1 MPGSVLSKAFSL
13 KTLSG
18 SPKYPLLSIA
28 VKNCCSLQNGNA
40 TVELNLCHNKNTLTK
55 ERASL
60 GEEALKALR
69 LSKKFVRHYD
79 GAHKVIVSPELC
91 NSISDA
97 YKLYKTRKRD
107 QYLAA
112 AQLAAKKNE
121 EEEASK
127 ITPEMLE

>member
-40 TVELNLCHNKNTLTK
+40 TVELNLSHNKNTLTK
-55 ERASL
+55 ASL
-60 GEEALKALR
+60 GEEALKAFR
-69 LSKKFVRHYD
+69 LSKKFFRHND
-79 GAHKVIVSPELC
+79 GAHKVIVSSELR

-97 YKLYKTRKRD
+97 YRLYKTRKRH

-127 ITPEMLE
+127 RTLEML